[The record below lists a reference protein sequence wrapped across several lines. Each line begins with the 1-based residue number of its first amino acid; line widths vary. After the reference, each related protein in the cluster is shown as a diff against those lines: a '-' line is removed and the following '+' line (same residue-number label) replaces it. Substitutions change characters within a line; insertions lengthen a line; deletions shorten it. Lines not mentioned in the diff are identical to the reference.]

1 MEDSNITEE
10 NISTEENSEEKVMTE
25 SEFLEAQKEALKKN
39 IKIWTGLLIY
49 LLVVGLVL
57 CIVLYGF
64 FMLTMFVINLL
75 SFLKTK
81 KLLERIENGEASV
94 KEVYEYYEA
103 LGRRTIKIFAVNIFL
118 AGGLGVIGTINDM
131 KLSNDGMTEGEK
143 ILGDD
148 YKNERIAN
156 DPNAKRKYCI
166 YCKRN
171 KTEAFYIYR
180 LTDGVICANCL
191 SKYTSMLPKR
201 AEDPELLKPSNT
213 AHYIPPEK
221 AVANLSSK
229 DLEERYEYLKKNQEE
244 YSGFTPTKVICDG
257 CLELDETNSLF
268 RVVSASDFD
277 STMAGDPSGLVHP
290 YSAVKG
296 IAYEMIYEYEAPD
309 DHTNGGWKYTNH
321 NSIILA
327 IDNPYLKEETFTLNR
342 IPTGFFASSK
352 KPQIEYS
359 EQTVK
364 ELQEIF
370 QKPVLGKR
378 KVRI

>member
-49 LLVVGLVL
+49 LLVVGLIL

-148 YKNERIAN
+148 Y
-156 DPNAKRKYCI
+156 
-166 YCKRN
+166 
-171 KTEAFYIYR
+171 
-180 LTDGVICANCL
+180 
-191 SKYTSMLPKR
+191 
-201 AEDPELLKPSNT
+201 
-213 AHYIPPEK
+213 
-221 AVANLSSK
+221 
-229 DLEERYEYLKKNQEE
+229 
-244 YSGFTPTKVICDG
+244 
-257 CLELDETNSLF
+257 
-268 RVVSASDFD
+268 
-277 STMAGDPSGLVHP
+277 
-290 YSAVKG
+290 
-296 IAYEMIYEYEAPD
+296 
-309 DHTNGGWKYTNH
+309 
-321 NSIILA
+321 
-327 IDNPYLKEETFTLNR
+327 
-342 IPTGFFASSK
+342 
-352 KPQIEYS
+352 
-359 EQTVK
+359 
-364 ELQEIF
+364 
-370 QKPVLGKR
+370 
-378 KVRI
+378 